1 VATIDTST
9 MTDAQIRADKT
20 LTKDQ
25 KAKAIFDNGYKKAVQ
40 NGTLAANNTD
50 PTGAIHAVSNSVGN
64 LQTIAANL
72 SRPTFLERI
81 GIGFLGLLFIWWSI
95 LFALAQNKQVQTLAK
110 TALKSNPETAI
121 PATIAETAI
130 GS

>member
-1 VATIDTST
+1 MATVDTST
-9 MTDAQIRADKT
+9 MTDAQIIADKT

-25 KAKAIFDNGYKKAVQ
+25 KAKAIFDNSYKANK
-40 NGTLAANNTD
+40 GTLAANKVDPLGAFSAVNNT
-50 PTGAIHAVSNSVGN
+50 VGT

-72 SRPTFLERI
+72 TRPTFLERI
-81 GIGFLGLLFIWWSI
+81 GIGLLGFLFIWWSI
-95 LFALAQNKQVQTLAK
+95 LFALAQNKQVQALAK
-110 TALKSNPETAI
+110 TALKTNPETAI